1 MVGELA
7 ADLAPAR
14 ARGVAGAPGGVVGG
28 PGGGGRGQAA
38 LGLSDQLGGVVTEQ
52 Q

>member
-38 LGLSDQLGGVVTEQ
+38 LGLADQLGAVVTEQ
-52 Q
+52 